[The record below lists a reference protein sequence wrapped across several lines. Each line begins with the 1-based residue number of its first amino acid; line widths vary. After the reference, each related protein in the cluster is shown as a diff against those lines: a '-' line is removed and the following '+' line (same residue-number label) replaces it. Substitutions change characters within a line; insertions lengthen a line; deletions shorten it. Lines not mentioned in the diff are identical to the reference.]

1 MTPKGK
7 LEIVKRDY
15 FEFDYRHS
23 KLKSSKDILL
33 SATLVLQKED
43 REKIRK
49 KIEENL
55 KVRKAR
61 LPEEEGSAGSFF
73 KNIKSSKTCSS
84 GVSAGY
90 LLEQVGAKE
99 MRIGDAKVFSKH
111 ANIIINAGNA
121 TSEQVKTL
129 ARILKEKVKERFNI
143 ELEEEVIY
151 LGE

>member
-7 LEIVKRDY
+7 LEIVNRDY
-15 FEFDYRHS
+15 FEFGYRHS

-33 SATLVLQKED
+33 SATLVLQKEE

-55 KVRKAR
+55 KVRKSR

-73 KNIKSSKTCSS
+73 KNIKSSKSCSS

-99 MRIGDAKVFSKH
+99 IRIGDAKVFPKH

-121 TSEQVKTL
+121 TSEQVRTL
-129 ARILKEKVKERFNI
+129 TRLLKEKVKERFNI
-143 ELEEEVIY
+143 DLEEEVIY
-151 LGE
+151 LGN